1 MQWTIDE
8 EELGKLVKK
17 SGITRRMLEE
27 ITKGSWR
34 DMFLS
39 PNMAAY
45 IKIIG
50 LLEDN
55 DSK

>member
-1 MQWTIDE
+1 
-8 EELGKLVKK
+8 
-17 SGITRRMLEE
+17 MLEE